1 MVFTAANAHIAE
13 VFCIVQHADQC
24 WCGECS
30 CGNTGLGRGATCFC
44 EPHERGVRCEVSTL
58 NLQRS
63 TAVDCGIISA
73 GNRARS
79 GDGELHVGRNC
90 DCRGIAGV
98 ERMSVQFERDP
109 THHFRWGDGDAFRS
123 IGKQCDR
130 IVLHRRMANRVLHA
144 HIGRIAHLGD
154 RLRLICERYHGKQ
167 QRSR

>member
-1 MVFTAANAHIAE
+1 MILTAANTHIAE

-30 CGNTGLGRGATCFC
+30 CGNTGLGRGAACFC

-58 NLQRS
+58 NPQRS

-73 GNRARS
+73 NNRARS
-79 GDGELHVGRNC
+79 GDGELHVGRNG

-109 THHFRWGDGDAFRS
+109 AHHVFGGVTVTLS
-123 IGKQCDR
+123 VVSVSNVT
-130 IVLHRRMANRVLHA
+130 VLFFIDVCP
-144 HIGRIAHLGD
+144 IASCT
-154 RLRLICERYHGKQ
+154 LI
-167 QRSR
+167 